1 MGLFGEG
8 MGLRGDRM
16 GLKGGYDGEKYNK
29 ENFHMIHDSQSS
41 FRRPNNLNY
50 IPVVVANLEGKI
62 LVTTVQM
69 STVNKSLIKFCLQLR
84 YLCQSLPKITI
95 DVGTSS

>member
-16 GLKGGYDGEKYNK
+16 GLKGGHDGEKYNK

-50 IPVVVANLEGKI
+50 TSCGCEFGGENISDYCTNVNCQQIFDKVLF
-62 LVTTVQM
+62 TTKRSM
-69 STVNKSLIKFCLQLR
+69 PIIAKNRDRCRHF
-84 YLCQSLPKITI
+84 
-95 DVGTSS
+95 